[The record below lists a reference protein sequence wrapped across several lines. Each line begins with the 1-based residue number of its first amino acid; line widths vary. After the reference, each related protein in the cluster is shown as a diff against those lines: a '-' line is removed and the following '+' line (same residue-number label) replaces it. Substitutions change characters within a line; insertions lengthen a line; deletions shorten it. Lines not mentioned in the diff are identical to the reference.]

1 MNNNSVDYRYKTSLT
16 EEIQNIST
24 SMNGQNAQESKE
36 GVKSSEAERSTTIR
50 EEEGLQTP
58 HFVEDEDDEKIE
70 PSTTTDKNALG
81 NTPVKKHKD

>member
-1 MNNNSVDYRYKTSLT
+1 LT
-16 EEIQNIST
+16 EEIQNVST
-24 SMNGQNAQESKE
+24 PMNGQNAQESKE

-70 PSTTTDKNALG
+70 PSTSTDQNSLA
-81 NTPVKKHKD
+81 NTPVMQPKD

>member
-1 MNNNSVDYRYKTSLT
+1 MT
-16 EEIQNIST
+16 EEIQNVST
-24 SMNGQNAQESKE
+24 PMNGQNAQESKE

-70 PSTTTDKNALG
+70 PSTSTDQNSLA
-81 NTPVKKHKD
+81 NTPVMQPKD

>member
-1 MNNNSVDYRYKTSLT
+1 LT
-16 EEIQNIST
+16 EEIQNFST
-24 SMNGQNAQESKE
+24 PMNVQNAQESKE

-70 PSTTTDKNALG
+70 PSASTDQNALA
-81 NTPVKKHKD
+81 NSPVMQPKD